1 MNVNEFGKRRVSWDS
16 VKGGKQAGKWVAS
29 NAHNTKVGLGPS
41 KQNAQALLGNEKP
54 ILGLGLSSPL
64 NFEAVESSFSG
75 QRALESS
82 YQNEFIIPSSG
93 RNVLTAMKELET
105 SMVSPT
111 TSEQLAMS
119 PKVTLDTNSSLVA
132 TEVAGEGVQHNP
144 IRLAQPPTALTG
156 PTVVA
161 QASHE

>member
-64 NFEAVESSFSG
+64 NFEVLRVPLVDKGLWSLLTRMGSLFRVQVGMFS
-75 QRALESS
+75 L
-82 YQNEFIIPSSG
+82 P
-93 RNVLTAMKELET
+93 
-105 SMVSPT
+105 
-111 TSEQLAMS
+111 
-119 PKVTLDTNSSLVA
+119 
-132 TEVAGEGVQHNP
+132 
-144 IRLAQPPTALTG
+144 
-156 PTVVA
+156 
-161 QASHE
+161 